1 MKTLAKT
8 LFVMIA
14 IATPAFAAGGTTS
27 GSPLLMSAFFGF
39 AALVI
44 VFQFVPAMVLFG
56 GMLKGLFS
64 KDDLAAAS
72 KK

>member
-1 MKTLAKT
+1 MKNIMKSLA
-8 LFVMIA
+8 VIIA
-14 IATPAFAAGGTTS
+14 AATPAFATGDGGS
-27 GSPLLMSAFFGF
+27 GNGLLMSAFFGF

-44 VFQFVPAMVLFG
+44 VFQFVPALVLLG

-64 KDDLAAAS
+64 SAAPEP